1 MLSVEYAEEAKNT
14 DWRGEDA
21 SVDAFY
27 RGESKRVVQ
36 SPGAEEFAQKP

>member
-1 MLSVEYAEEAKNT
+1 MEYAEEAKNT

-27 RGESKRVVQ
+27 RGESKRVAR
-36 SPGAEEFAQKP
+36 SPMAEEFAQKP